1 MTDPLEILGAVDAGV
16 DLFKLAYAICRK
28 VGRYFGAVRNAPSHI
43 QELRKE
49 LLEVEHL
56 KNALS
61 EEFDKA
67 GTDNLKTAFDG
78 HMNQIHTIL
87 K

>member
-49 LLEVEHL
+49 LL
-56 KNALS
+56 
-61 EEFDKA
+61 
-67 GTDNLKTAFDG
+67 
-78 HMNQIHTIL
+78 
-87 K
+87 